1 MKQWKITAKIIERWI
16 KKLNE
21 LYILEVLEKKDI
33 VKKDYQINRLIEVI
47 EEYDDIIF
55 DEIEVENE

>member
-1 MKQWKITAKIIERWI
+1 MKQWKITAKIINRWI
-16 KKLNE
+16 QKLNE

-33 VKKDYQINRLIEVI
+33 VEKDYQLNRLLEVI

-55 DEIEVENE
+55 DEVEND